1 MTFELVS
8 WIAKPASSKSL
19 PSGSFRAK
27 CWDGRLLALAMGLLM
42 MLLLSWSL
50 QCSQSP
56 WNLFGVSE
64 KKNEDST
71 STFMEYLPRSFNSSA
86 ELVISITHIF
96 LDRCTKGYGPPS
108 LSLSKFISV
117 ISSLLSI
124 PPFSPYLSQSFYR
137 DTPLSHACSHSPQ
150 ASFLCFLLSLS
161 VSSCYKL
168 TTTVFRETHNPCH
181 DKPQFYFISME
192 RIKVFKKTFIGK
204 PR

>member
-124 PPFSPYLSQSFYR
+124 PPFSPYLSQSVFLSRHASLACLLSFSTSFLSVFPSLTVCLFLLQTHNYSFQR
-137 DTPLSHACSHSPQ
+137 NPQPLS
-150 ASFLCFLLSLS
+150 
-161 VSSCYKL
+161 
-168 TTTVFRETHNPCH
+168 R
-181 DKPQFYFISME
+181 
-192 RIKVFKKTFIGK
+192 
-204 PR
+204 

>member
-56 WNLFGVSE
+56 WNLQNKWEE
-64 KKNEDST
+64 KC

-86 ELVISITHIF
+86 ELVISIKHIF
-96 LDRCTKGYGPPS
+96 LDRYTKGYGPPS

-117 ISSLLSI
+117 ISSLLSL
-124 PPFSPYLSQSFYR
+124 PPFSPYLSQSVFLSRHASLARLLSFSTSFLSVFPSLTICLFLLQTHNYSFQR
-137 DTPLSHACSHSPQ
+137 NPQPLS
-150 ASFLCFLLSLS
+150 
-161 VSSCYKL
+161 
-168 TTTVFRETHNPCH
+168 R
-181 DKPQFYFISME
+181 
-192 RIKVFKKTFIGK
+192 
-204 PR
+204 